1 MARRGRGHRT
11 RSLGVEHFRQTG
23 AIRDLSRHYDID
35 SEAIVAAAEVDAPAN
50 FCKKKALAPSTRG

>member
-23 AIRDLSRHYDID
+23 AIQDLSRD
-35 SEAIVAAAEVDAPAN
+35 SEAFVAAAQVDAPAN
-50 FCKKKALAPSTRG
+50 FSKKKALAPSTRG